1 MTHNGADPLGNQIH
15 VAVGDRNGK
24 VLLAFDRPVQN
35 WVLDPQNAF
44 QIGEAI
50 ARAAH
55 TARFGQAPLK
65 TDGPY
70 IAEQVK
76 ARVTDE
82 IRTRMV
88 LQAGF
93 ALRSMLDQGHK
104 PDYMARELVDR
115 ILSEVA

>member
-1 MTHNGADPLGNQIH
+1 MNHNGADPLGEQIH
-15 VAVGDRNGK
+15 VAVGDQKGQV
-24 VLLAFDRPVQN
+24 VLSFDRPVQN

-55 TARFGQAPLK
+55 TARFGSTPPP
-65 TDGPY
+65 DGSY
-70 IAEQVK
+70 IAQQVK

-82 IRTRMV
+82 VRTRMV

-93 ALRSMLDQGHK
+93 ALRSMLEQGRAA
-104 PDYMARELVDR
+104 DYMAREIVER